1 MARIVQHQR
10 ESGTHRI
17 RTEFGEV
24 SPPLQ
29 WLRFGKDRHELV
41 QSTGRPSQQATP
53 GRIDDGVDPVIYL
66 ARHWRHW
73 RLGCR
78 SVRHFERAAGHRPGN
93 QQSEFPV
100 VLSGLPTIQ
109 RAPQSPRCLP
119 RRPVQPDYS
128 LRLERPLYAASCR
141 FASMILKGSGP
152 WGRSTLCV
160 SCPVLIGAGTMV
172 SPIGVPT
179 RQTRPRPSLLRPTQT
194 GLRAAMNFSNAW
206 QGPLTTWPSCS
217 IRVTHQESTQ
227 PGTAATEKAKHDG
240 RI

>member
-1 MARIVQHQR
+1 VARIVQHQR
-10 ESGTHRI
+10 ESGTPCSHRI
-17 RTEFGEV
+17 RRS
-24 SPPLQ
+24 SPPQ

-41 QSTGRPSQQATP
+41 QSTGRPSPQTPP
-53 GRIDDGVDPVIYL
+53 GRSDDGVDPVIYL
-66 ARHWRHW
+66 ARHRRHW

-93 QQSEFPV
+93 QQSEFSI

-128 LRLERPLYAASCR
+128 LRLERPWYAAGCR

-160 SCPVLIGAGTMV
+160 SCPVLVGAETMV
-172 SPIGVPT
+172 S
-179 RQTRPRPSLLRPTQT
+179 RRLRFPPDR
-194 GLRAAMNFSNAW
+194 RAPA
-206 QGPLTTWPSCS
+206 LPSC
-217 IRVTHQESTQ
+217 VQ
-227 PGTAATEKAKHDG
+227 PKPGSA
-240 RI
+240 RP